1 MKMSTNKKLKE
12 LSDLAGKMKDEF
24 AGKAKQGD
32 KRALSRAGEMTMLQ
46 HWAEKV
52 RNCEHTFK
60 WADGRRV
67 CSKCGFEDPDSL
79 SIEEKWAEAWL

>member
-1 MKMSTNKKLKE
+1 MEEKNIKLKQLAE
-12 LSDLAGKMKDEF
+12 LVGKMQEEF
-24 AGKAKQGD
+24 AEKASQGD
-32 KRALSRAGEMTMLQ
+32 KQALSRSGEMTLFK
-46 HWAEKV
+46 HWIEKV

-60 WADGRRV
+60 WKDGRCV

>member
-1 MKMSTNKKLKE
+1 MKNDNEKLKE

-24 AGKAKQGD
+24 VEKAKQGD
-32 KRALSRAGEMTMLQ
+32 EHGLSRAGEMTLLQ

-52 RNCEHTFK
+52 RNCDHTYEWK
-60 WADGRRV
+60 DGRCI
-67 CSKCGFEDPDSL
+67 CSKCGLEDPDSL

>member
-1 MKMSTNKKLKE
+1 MSTNEKLKD

-24 AGKAKQGD
+24 AEKAKQGD
-32 KRALSRAGEMTMLQ
+32 TRALSRAGEMTMLQ
-46 HWAEKV
+46 HWTEKV

-60 WADGRRV
+60 WEDGRRV